1 MGRGEP
7 LGTLGTEELAA
18 LQDAFGRLLRD
29 QCTEQHVRA
38 WMEERKGYDQ
48 TLWQAIAE
56 MGVAGLM
63 VDEAYGGTGAGAV
76 AVERVME
83 QAGGA
88 LLGAPLLASGV
99 MAATA
104 LQAGADEGARTRLL
118 PGIAAG
124 TTIATLLLTGA
135 RGGWTESDIGLTA
148 RRDGSGWH
156 LTGTASFVLHGRSA
170 NVWLAVAR
178 TDAGP
183 TLFEISPSAPGTSC
197 QTLPAFDHTLVLDRI
212 DLSDT
217 PATPLGEAG
226 AGWSACERAIE
237 MGLVALAGE
246 QAGGARRI
254 LDITV
259 EYAGI
264 RHQFGRPIG
273 SFQAIK
279 HMAADLLLEVESAVS
294 AAQRAAAMT
303 EEKSTDAHVW
313 RSLAAF
319 ACADA
324 YTRTAADAVQM
335 HGGIAFTWEHPA
347 HLYLRRSRAC
357 AQLLGTSDYHREQYL
372 QALGG

>member
-1 MGRGEP
+1 
-7 LGTLGTEELAA
+7 LDTEELAA
-18 LQDAFGRLLRD
+18 LEDAFARLLRD

-38 WMEERKGYDQ
+38 WMEERAGYDDE
-48 TLWQAIAE
+48 LWRAIAG
-56 MGVAGLM
+56 MGVTGLI
-63 VDEAYGGTGAGAV
+63 VEEAYGGSGAGAV

-99 MAATA
+99 LAAAA
-104 LQAGADEGARTRLL
+104 LQAGSDEAARTRLL

-124 TTIATLLLTGA
+124 TTIATVLLTGA
-135 RGGWTESDIGLTA
+135 RGGWTEAGIDLTA
-148 RRDGSGWH
+148 SREGDRW
-156 LTGTASFVLHGRSA
+156 LLNGTSSFVLHGRSA
-170 NVWLAVAR
+170 DLWLAVAR

-183 TLFEISPSAPGTSC
+183 TLFEVSPTAAGASC
-197 QTLPAFDHTLVLDRI
+197 HALPSFDHTLVLDRI
-212 DLSDT
+212 DLIDT
-217 PATPLGEAG
+217 PATPVG
-226 AGWSACERAIE
+226 AMGTGWTACERAIDL
-237 MGLVALAGE
+237 GLVALAGE

-254 LDITV
+254 LEITV
-259 EYAGI
+259 EYAKV

-279 HMAADLLLEVESAVS
+279 HMAADLLLEVESAAS
-294 AAQRAAAMT
+294 AARHAAA
-303 EEKSTDAHVW
+303 KTDENAEDARVW
-313 RSLAAF
+313 RCLAGF

-357 AQLLGTSDYHREQYL
+357 AQLLGRPDHYREQYL